1 MEITYIKE
9 QKITI
14 DYKVYSKMLD
24 ILLDPK
30 DFDSEE
36 LMIDGKLDIKEVVQC
51 FYENIEY
58 LLDMVFNTTARK
70 FITEDKY
77 VLSYTKMREEFREFL
92 MNYINFNHY
101 DTWR

>member
-9 QKITI
+9 QKINI
-14 DYKVYSKMLD
+14 DDKVYSKMLD

-36 LMIDGKLDIKEVVQC
+36 LMTDGTLDIEEVVQC

-77 VLSYTKMREEFREFL
+77 ILSYTKMRDEFREFL
-92 MNYINFNHY
+92 INHINFNHY
-101 DTWR
+101 GTWR

>member
-9 QKITI
+9 QKINI
-14 DYKVYSKMLD
+14 DDTVYSKMLD
-24 ILLDPK
+24 ILLDPN
-30 DFDSEE
+30 DFDSED
-36 LMIDGKLDIKEVVQC
+36 LMTDGKIDIEEVVQC

-77 VLSYTKMREEFREFL
+77 VLSYTKMRDEFREFL
-92 MNYINFNHY
+92 MNHIKFNHY
-101 DTWR
+101 GTWR